1 MKTVKSSIFLRDMRF
16 YAYHGV
22 FPQERTVGG
31 DYSVNLRVELDMSA
45 AVEND
50 MIEVTSNYADLYDV
64 VKEEMDQPSD
74 LLETVASRIGKHV
87 LEDFPR
93 VTEVTVS
100 VIKLNPPM
108 RADCKGAG
116 VEIKV
121 KR

>member
-1 MKTVKSSIFLRDMRF
+1 MKTVQSSIFLRDMRF

-22 FPQERTVGG
+22 LPQERTVGG

-64 VKEEMDQPSD
+64 VKAEMDQPSD

-87 LEDFPR
+87 LEGFPR

-116 VEIKV
+116 VELRIV
-121 KR
+121 R